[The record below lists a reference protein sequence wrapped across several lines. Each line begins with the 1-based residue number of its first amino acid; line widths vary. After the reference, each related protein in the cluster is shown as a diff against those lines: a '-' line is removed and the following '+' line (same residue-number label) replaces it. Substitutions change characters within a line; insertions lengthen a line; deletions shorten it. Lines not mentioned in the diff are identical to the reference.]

1 MKKQVKIFFFLIPF
15 IFTGLTGLAQSNVI
29 QVDSVTLNQ
38 NKSESSADKK
48 DKNTKENLN
57 KKQENIQKSGSTPEI
72 KQVKGARP
80 DMSKTR
86 GARPAYIERQA
97 GRGIPRGIGKPG
109 GAIKPGKR

>member
-15 IFTGLTGLAQSNVI
+15 IFTGLTGLAQSSV
-29 QVDSVTLNQ
+29 QVDTVKLNQ
-38 NKSESSADKK
+38 NKSEPSTDKK
-48 DKNTKENLN
+48 DKNSKENQN
-57 KKQENIQKSGSTPEI
+57 KKQENIQKSGSTPAI

-80 DMSKTR
+80 DMSKTK